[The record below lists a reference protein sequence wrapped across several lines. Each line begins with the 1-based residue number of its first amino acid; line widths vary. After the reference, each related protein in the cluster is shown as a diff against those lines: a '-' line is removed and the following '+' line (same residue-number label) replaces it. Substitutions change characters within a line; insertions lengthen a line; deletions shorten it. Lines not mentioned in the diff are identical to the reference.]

1 VPWGPIYNASKAA
14 VNNLADTLR
23 IEMELLGAKAILV
36 CASPPPPTRISGK
49 FQETTALVKS
59 HFLQN
64 LHTTSTLPETSVY
77 SPEKS
82 IIDPWMSGKRAVDV
96 SLNVEVY
103 AETFVENVLSKR
115 LKARYWSAA
124 NSAAVWA
131 VERVLRGGV
140 VCVSSRL
147 LILI

>member
-1 VPWGPIYNASKAA
+1 
-14 VNNLADTLR
+14 
-23 IEMELLGAKAILV
+23 MELLGAKAILV
-36 CASPPPPTRISGK
+36 CASPPPPTRISDK
-49 FQETTALVKS
+49 FQETTATALVKS

-96 SLNVEVY
+96 ALNVEVY

-115 LKARYWSAA
+115 LKARYWSAV

-131 VERVLRGGV
+131 VERVLGGGV
-140 VCVSSRL
+140 VWVSSRL